1 MDKIKLIKKL
11 RQKGFRKTSAI
22 KRLKKYMEIPCFT
35 YESVYKVKGQKNDYK
50 TAFGD
55 AYDKYGLYI
64 FYDASTNKVLY
75 VGEAASEQ
83 FSSRLSQHFNESH
96 GGLRKKFE
104 KDPTRLQMLKK
115 SNILVLYIK
124 SGRKLSRI
132 IHFDEDL
139 LIGLLRPE
147 WNDR

>member
-11 RQKGFRKTSAI
+11 RQEGFRKTSAR

-35 YESVYKVKGQKNDYK
+35 YESVYKENGLRNDYE

-75 VGEAASEQ
+75 VGEAASEP
-83 FSSRLSQHFNESH
+83 FSHRLSQHFNQSH

-104 KDPTRLQMLKK
+104 ADPTRLQMLLD

-124 SGRKLSRI
+124 SGNKSSRTI
-132 IHFDEDL
+132 PFDEDL
-139 LIGLLRPE
+139 LIGVLCPE